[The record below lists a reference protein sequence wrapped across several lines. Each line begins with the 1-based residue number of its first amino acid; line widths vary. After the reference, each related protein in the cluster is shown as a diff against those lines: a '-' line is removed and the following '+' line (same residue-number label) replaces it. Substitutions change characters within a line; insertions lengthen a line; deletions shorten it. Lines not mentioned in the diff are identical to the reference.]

1 MKTSTKIAIAA
12 TAATAALL
20 FVGGVIREIKQIKKL
35 TTDVDD
41 ACPEEILYEKEVELP
56 FQTSAP
62 WLPASFPL

>member
-1 MKTSTKIAIAA
+1 MKTSTKIVIAS

-41 ACPEEILYEKEVELP
+41 ACPEEILYDLEDTCTEAADE
-56 FQTSAP
+56 TEEA
-62 WLPASFPL
+62 

>member
-41 ACPEEILYEKEVELP
+41 ACPEEILYEKEGICTEVE
-56 FQTSAP
+56 TKTEEA
-62 WLPASFPL
+62 

>member
-1 MKTSTKIAIAA
+1 MKTSTKIAIAT

-41 ACPEEILYEKEVELP
+41 ACPEEILYENEGICTEVEAE
-56 FQTSAP
+56 TEEA
-62 WLPASFPL
+62 